1 MTATKTINLQKYA
14 KFNGNDCEITIPLR
28 NTYAHT
34 NGISYWNNV
43 AKRVRLT
50 KIVMFLEM
58 TPTLDEDSDY
68 MYFSMD
74 VFFTKNSW
82 DINKDGLIYT
92 DKGFIQEFHNILISL
107 GFDQEASADV
117 RYSEQGM
124 QGNTRVNFDA
134 YKMEEY
140 VRKLITTE

>member
-1 MTATKTINLQKYA
+1 MTTVRMINLEKYA
-14 KFNGNDCEITIPLR
+14 KFDYNKCEITIPLR

-34 NGISYWNNV
+34 NGISYWNNTL
-43 AKRVRLT
+43 KRVRLT
-50 KIVMFLEM
+50 KIVINIEM
-58 TPTLDEDSDY
+58 TPTDDSEY
-68 MYFSMD
+68 MFFDMN

-82 DINKDGLIYT
+82 DISKDGLIYT
-92 DKGFIQEFHNILISL
+92 DQGFIREFRDILISL

-124 QGNTRVNFDA
+124 QGENWVNFDA

>member
-1 MTATKTINLQKYA
+1 MATSKMLNLKKYA

-34 NGISYWNNV
+34 NGISHWNNV
-43 AKRVRLT
+43 IKRVRLT

-82 DINKDGLIYT
+82 DINRDGLIYT
-92 DKGFIQEFHNILISL
+92 DKGFIEEFRNILISL
-107 GFDQEASADV
+107 GFDQEASVDV

-124 QGNTRVNFDA
+124 QGENRVNFDA
-134 YKMEEY
+134 FKMEEY
-140 VRKLITTE
+140 VRNLVKAE

>member
-1 MTATKTINLQKYA
+1 MTTVRMINLEKYA
-14 KFNGNDCEITIPLR
+14 KFDYNKCEITIPLR

-34 NGISYWNNV
+34 NGISYWNNTL
-43 AKRVRLT
+43 KRVRLT
-50 KIVMFLEM
+50 KIVINIEM
-58 TPTLDEDSDY
+58 TPPDDSEY
-68 MYFSMD
+68 MFFDMN

-82 DINKDGLIYT
+82 DISKDGLIYT
-92 DKGFIQEFHNILISL
+92 DQGFIREFRDILISL

-124 QGNTRVNFDA
+124 QGENWVNFDA